1 MGLKMR
7 NGSKNEDYLL
17 GPQGPQEQLQQA
29 DRQQQH
35 PVECLRR
42 KPPDQNCFKNTL
54 QSKLKKT

>member
-7 NGSKNEDYLL
+7 NVPKNEDYLL